1 VEDSPLSSLITLS
14 VKACHDITSVEFEV
28 LEIDLVWIRLFTE
41 VWNLLTEKLLHTCKP
56 VGGTNAVPCSRIWV
70 VVVLK
75 RSQLDILSSL
85 EESDTRACSLSRMWS
100 SCVLANPF
108 KKTGPSRLVAV
119 EPFSY
124 RGVSARDFENEL
136 QNRFHPFE
144 EAKVALN
151 GLQESS

>member
-1 VEDSPLSSLITLS
+1 MSSLITLS

-85 EESDTRACSLSRMWS
+85 EESDT
-100 SCVLANPF
+100 
-108 KKTGPSRLVAV
+108 
-119 EPFSY
+119 
-124 RGVSARDFENEL
+124 
-136 QNRFHPFE
+136 
-144 EAKVALN
+144 
-151 GLQESS
+151 